1 MVLAPAT
8 TGPAR
13 VALSG
18 GATTGL
24 LGGSRSS
31 RLIDGVTLEE
41 AACRSAQ
48 APEVLHAE
56 GHGPLAL
63 LRVPLTWFASACSP
77 AAGLAPCV
85 WTVASPCGRP
95 GPSAAGP
102 SAVPGRGEELG
113 VTRVSAMAW
122 LPGLKEGGDGVGLLL
137 GTAICFP
144 LLCMARST
152 PTLPRGLS
160 RSTGGHAGRK
170 YGTACGVGV
179 PLSTHPGGSV
189 GGAGGEPTAPAGTAP
204 PSATGGSVA
213 TSQRGAG
220 SQAKVRAWQGGA
232 QVALAATA
240 PAPAGHAA
248 AA

>member
-31 RLIDGVTLEE
+31 MPIDGVALEE

-122 LPGLKEGGDGVGLLL
+122 LPGLGSGVG
-137 GTAICFP
+137 
-144 LLCMARST
+144 
-152 PTLPRGLS
+152 RGLMLEHIVAGHRRRKVS
-160 RSTGGHAGRK
+160 ATGSNK
-170 YGTACGVGV
+170 D
-179 PLSTHPGGSV
+179 
-189 GGAGGEPTAPAGTAP
+189 APAGRVFCHSPYQAAP
-204 PSATGGSVA
+204 YP
-213 TSQRGAG
+213 
-220 SQAKVRAWQGGA
+220 
-232 QVALAATA
+232 
-240 PAPAGHAA
+240 HAIMG
-248 AA
+248 